1 VPPAPTMDIKN
12 LAAQL
17 VIANHDKVKL
27 AAELNLANIEL
38 DFQNKEKGKLA
49 AELVIANIEL
59 DFQNEQKL
67 ARAHELLIANQE
79 LDFLNEERAKR
90 AAELIIA
97 NKELVFQN
105 SEKEKRAA
113 ELVIAYTQLDVQNR
127 EREKRAAEL
136 ILANTELIFQN
147 QEKEKRAAE
156 LAVANTELLFQ
167 NEEKEKRAAELII
180 ANTELIFQNRE
191 KEKRANELA
200 IANKELIFQNQEKG
214 KRAAELIIAN
224 VELDFQDEEKE
235 KRAAEL
241 ITALKELDFRD
252 EERGKRAA
260 ELIIANRE
268 VFLQKQQRERR
279 AAAEAKKDEFF
290 NMVSHEFKTPLTN
303 IKVINQLLEQR
314 TDRADKIYPFIVNSG
329 NSIKR
334 LEKLVEDL
342 LDVTKINS
350 GQIDLNIAAFHFAD
364 ALTNSIVNVQLTARQ
379 HEILLENSVEQLY
392 SGDQFRI
399 EQVLINLL
407 NNAIKYSPDAT
418 QVIVKAKIDAENIV
432 VSVEDFGIGIAKED
446 IDQLFQR
453 FYRVSKTAM
462 NFQGVG
468 LGLYIASEIIR
479 KHNGSFTI
487 ESEPGKGSCFVFTLP
502 LTQPVISNLN

>member
-1 VPPAPTMDIKN
+1 MDTNN

-17 VIANHDKVKL
+17 IIANQEKAKFE
-27 AAELNLANIEL
+27 AELILANIEL
-38 DFQNKEKGKLA
+38 DFQNEEKLKRA
-49 AELVIANIEL
+49 AELTIANKEL
-59 DFQNEQKL
+59 DLQNFEK
-67 ARAHELLIANQE
+67 AR
-79 LDFLNEERAKR
+79 R

-97 NKELVFQN
+97 NKELAFQN

-127 EREKRAAEL
+127 EREQRAAEL

-156 LAVANTELLFQ
+156 LIIANNELIFQ

-180 ANTELIFQNRE
+180 ANKELLFQNEE
-191 KEKRANELA
+191 KEKRANELV
-200 IANKELIFQNQEKG
+200 IANKKLVFENQEKG

-224 VELDFQDEEKE
+224 IELDFQDEEKE
-235 KRAAEL
+235 KRATEL
-241 ITALKELDFRD
+241 ITALKELDFQD

-268 VFLQKQQRERR
+268 VLVQKQEKERR

-303 IKVINQLLEQR
+303 IKAINQLLELR
-314 TDRADKIYPFIVNSG
+314 TDRADKIYPFIVNAG
-329 NSIKR
+329 NNIKR
-334 LEKLVEDL
+334 LEKLIEDL

-350 GQIDLNIAAFHFAD
+350 GQIDLNIAAFHFSD
-364 ALTNSIVNVQLTARQ
+364 ALTNSIVNVQLTAHQ
-379 HEILLENSVEQLY
+379 HEIMLENSADLLY
-392 SGDQFRI
+392 TGDQFRI

-407 NNAIKYSPDAT
+407 NNAIKYSPGANK
-418 QVIVKAKIDAENIV
+418 VLVKAKTELNHIV
-432 VSVEDFGIGIAKED
+432 VIVQDFGIGIAATD

-462 NFQGVG
+462 NYQGVG
-468 LGLYIASEIIR
+468 LGLYIASEIVK
-479 KHNGSFTI
+479 KHKGTFSI
-487 ESEPGKGSCFVFTLP
+487 ESEPGKGSSFCFTLP
-502 LTQPVISNLN
+502 L

>member
-1 VPPAPTMDIKN
+1 MDTRN
-12 LAAQL
+12 LADQL
-17 VIANHDKVKL
+17 IIANQDKVKL
-27 AAELNLANIEL
+27 ASELSIANAEL
-38 DFQNKEKGKLA
+38 DFQNKEKGKRA
-49 AELVIANIEL
+49 AELLLANIEL
-59 DFQNEQKL
+59 DFQNNQKL
-67 ARAHELLIANQE
+67 ELARELVIANKE
-79 LDFLNEERAKR
+79 LDFQNEEKAKR

-97 NKELVFQN
+97 NKELLFQN

-113 ELVIAYTQLDVQNR
+113 ELVIAYTQLDLQNR

-147 QEKEKRAAE
+147 KEKEKRAAE

-180 ANTELIFQNRE
+180 ANTELVFQNLE
-191 KEKRANELA
+191 KEKRANELI
-200 IANKELIFQNQEKG
+200 IANKELVFQNHEKG

-224 VELDFQDEEKE
+224 IELDFQDEEKE

-241 ITALKELDFRD
+241 IVALKELDFQD
-252 EERGKRAA
+252 EEKSKRAA
-260 ELIIANRE
+260 ELLIANRE
-268 VFLQKQQRERR
+268 VLIQKQEKVRR

-303 IKVINQLLEQR
+303 IKAINQLLQQR
-314 TDRADKIYPFIVNSG
+314 TDCTDKIYPFIVNA
-329 NSIKR
+329 NHNIKR
-334 LEKLVEDL
+334 LEKLIEDL

-350 GQIDLNIAAFHFAD
+350 GQIDLNIAAFYFSD
-364 ALTNSIVNVQLTARQ
+364 ALTNSIVNVQLTAHQ
-379 HEILLENSVEQLY
+379 HEILLESSVEQLY

-407 NNAIKYSPDAT
+407 NNAIKYSPNAT
-418 QVIVKAKIDAENIV
+418 QVLVKAKIDVGNIV
-432 VSVEDFGIGIAKED
+432 VSVVDFGIGIAKED
-446 IDQLFQR
+446 INQLFQR

-468 LGLYIASEIIR
+468 LGLYIASEIIK
-479 KHNGSFTI
+479 KHNGSFSI
-487 ESEPGKGSCFVFTLP
+487 ESEPGKGSSFHFSLP
-502 LTQPVISNLN
+502 LNQTG